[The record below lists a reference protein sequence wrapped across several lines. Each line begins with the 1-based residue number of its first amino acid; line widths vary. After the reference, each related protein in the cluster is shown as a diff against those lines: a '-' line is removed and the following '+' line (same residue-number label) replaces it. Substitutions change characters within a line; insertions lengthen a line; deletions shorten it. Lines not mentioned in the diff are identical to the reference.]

1 MGIII
6 AIIIFLLLWN
16 TGLGKFILGNL
27 AKVLYSVIAIAICM
41 AIPIPV
47 INILITIWVVGA
59 IWSSKI
65 G

>member
-1 MGIII
+1 MGLIV
-6 AIIIFLLLWN
+6 ALIIFYLLWN

-27 AKVLYSVIAIAICM
+27 AKLIYSGIAIAICM

-47 INILITIWVVGA
+47 VNVLITIWVVGA